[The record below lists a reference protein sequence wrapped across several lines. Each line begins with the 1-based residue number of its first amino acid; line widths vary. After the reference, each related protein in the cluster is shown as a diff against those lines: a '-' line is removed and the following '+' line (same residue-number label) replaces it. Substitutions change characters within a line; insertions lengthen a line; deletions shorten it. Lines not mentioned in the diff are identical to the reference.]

1 MGASTSII
9 GVGNYGFS
17 PGQGP
22 TTEPL
27 EVSGTIVAINHEYF
41 GGIEVMYGK
50 ATETI
55 RQFGLVR
62 ILGAAVGGVIETQFS
77 ELPNTANQGCP
88 FGVAMASMVSGQYGW
103 VVIAGSI
110 PVNSNAS
117 IAAGAVAGI
126 AAAGQAGANT
136 AGKQL
141 LGAVGV
147 LPSSHTVVKTG
158 VQAPAGSLRLSV
170 PDSTGWFPG
179 VYLSGTGIAAG
190 TTATALSPDGQ
201 EVTISAATT
210 ALVNG
215 SVTATYNNATIHY
228 PILKLNRPIVQ
239 GAIT

>member
-1 MGASTSII
+1 MGASTSVN

-17 PGQGP
+17 PGQLP
-22 TTEPL
+22 TDVPL
-27 EVSGTIVAINHEYF
+27 EVSGSIVNVVHEYF

-50 ATETI
+50 ATGTI

-103 VVIAGSI
+103 VVIAGAFPI
-110 PVNSNAS
+110 NGAAS

-126 AAAGQAGANT
+126 GAAGQVGANA

-141 LGAVGV
+141 LGAVG
-147 LPSSHTVVKTG
+147 LIPSTHTVAKTG
-158 VQAPAGSLRLSV
+158 VTAPAGSLRLSV
-170 PDSTGWFPG
+170 PDAMGWFPG

-190 TTATALSPDGQ
+190 TTVAAISQDGR
-201 EVTISAATT
+201 EVTLSAATT
-210 ALVNG
+210 AIVNG
-215 SVTATYNNATIHY
+215 AVTATYNNGTIHY
-228 PILKLNRPIVQ
+228 PILKLNRPMVQ